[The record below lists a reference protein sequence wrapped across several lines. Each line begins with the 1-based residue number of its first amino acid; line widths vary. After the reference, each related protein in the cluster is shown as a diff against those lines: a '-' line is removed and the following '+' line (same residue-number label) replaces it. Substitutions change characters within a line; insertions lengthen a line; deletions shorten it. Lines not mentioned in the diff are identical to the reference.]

1 MIKRHSV
8 QTDISYISM
17 LVLFFLG
24 VLFMANDN
32 VNFAFN
38 SGMLCL
44 TITILILTYFTSMW
58 TGLICQV
65 VVIFLLVAYTLFR
78 SLSAGITVEKNTY
91 FWILWPISMIVATA
105 IHVKAAHDMGEENLL
120 LHSQLQK
127 FATIDEL
134 TQMNNLLAYET
145 DAKVYMKMSKR
156 YHMNLV
162 LVLWRLSFQEELES
176 IVGAKEFNKVIEVI
190 SDTIKNSLRTEDLVY
205 LLDKS
210 PYMWGVLLF
219 TKADSISIVLNNVQN
234 RVEQINMLE
243 FTNQKAV
250 PLELTTGFL
259 EYDEGDISPLMLLDE
274 TKRQMQIFE
283 REDNEDE

>member
-1 MIKRHSV
+1 
-8 QTDISYISM
+8 M

-91 FWILWPISMIVATA
+91 FWILWPSSMIVATA

-176 IVGAKEFNKVIEVI
+176 IVGTKEFNKVIEVI

-274 TKRQMQIFE
+274 TKRQMQMFE